1 MNALWNLYDSSLENA
16 EASGKIDRKRSR
28 ATTVEEF
35 RHFKTGKYNLAK

>member
-1 MNALWNLYDSSLENA
+1 MRYETYMIHHLKMP

-28 ATTVEEF
+28 ATTVEES